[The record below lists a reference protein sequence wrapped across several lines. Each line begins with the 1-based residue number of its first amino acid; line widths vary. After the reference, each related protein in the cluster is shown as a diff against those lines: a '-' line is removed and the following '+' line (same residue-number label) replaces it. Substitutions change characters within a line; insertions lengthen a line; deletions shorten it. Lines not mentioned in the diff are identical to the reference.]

1 MIIPLL
7 VGRVDTN

>member
-7 VGRVDTN
+7 RN

>member
-7 VGRVDTN
+7 YYR